1 MRILLL
7 LLLFFQAT
15 AQEKVYLRVNQ
26 LGYLPQEAKVALLFS
41 KAPVKQKVMILEAE
55 TGRSV
60 ASLKLKKVT
69 HGNWGVFEHY
79 YEADFSKI
87 TQEGQYYLET
97 SQSKEK
103 SSSFRIDKAAYSGH
117 QETLLTFMRQQRCG
131 YNPALEVYCHQ
142 KDGYSFY
149 GPMKDTTF
157 VDVSG
162 GWHDAGDQ
170 LKYLITSS
178 YATAHM
184 LKTWELYPEKFKDAV
199 DEQGRPSPN
208 GIPDILDEAKWGL
221 DWLLKMHPTP
231 ATLIHQV
238 ADDRDHKG
246 YKMPDNDNSD
256 YGWGANSFRP
266 AYFADGEPQGLS
278 IYKSSATGLANLAG
292 RCAAAFAIA
301 ARIWKYDEAF
311 AQRCKDAAQSVYA
324 LGREK
329 EGYQQGNSFSAPYRY
344 NEDTWNDDM
353 EWGAAE
359 MYLLFRDPEYL
370 EQAKQYALKSNT
382 ADSWTVKDTADHYRL
397 YPFLNFGHYVLHGLV
412 DKDFQKTLE
421 AYYADGIEYTLA
433 RARKNPYKIGVP
445 FIWCSNNLATSLA
458 GQIILYEKM
467 VGTRRLGS
475 GRTGS
480 ETPPSGKYSSYLA
493 LQRDWLFGRNPWG
506 TSMFTGIPENGEH
519 PREVHTSLYA
529 LKKMEIP
536 GGLVDGPVYASIYNS
551 LIGIHLVYPDE
562 FAEVQNNFVR
572 YHDDLGDYSTNE
584 PTMDGTAGSL
594 LMMAYFSN

>member
-7 LLLFFQAT
+7 LFLFFQAE

-26 LGYLPQEAKVALLFS
+26 LGYLPEEPKVALLFS
-41 KAPVKQKVMILEAE
+41 KSPVSRKVKVVDAE
-55 TGRSV
+55 TGRSA
-60 ASLKLKKVT
+60 ASVKLKKVT
-69 HGNWGVFEHY
+69 HGHWGVFEHY

-87 TQEGQYYLET
+87 TRPGRYYLET
-97 SQSKEK
+97 FGSGER
-103 SSSFRIDKAAYSGH
+103 SSFFSINKNAYSGH

-131 YNPALEVYCHQ
+131 YNPALGIYCHQ

-149 GPMKDTTF
+149 GPVKDTTF
-157 VDVSG
+157 VDVTG

-184 LKTWELYPEKFKDAV
+184 LKTWELYPGKFKDHV
-199 DEQGRPSPN
+199 DALGNPGPN

-231 ATLIHQV
+231 TSLIHQV

-266 AYFADGEPQGLS
+266 AYFANGEPQGLS
-278 IYKSSATGLANLAG
+278 RYKSSATGVANLAG

-311 AQRCKDAAQSVYA
+311 AERCREAAQSVYA
-324 LGREK
+324 LGRAK
-329 EGYQQGNSFSAPYRY
+329 EGFQQGNSYSAPYRY

-359 MYLLFRDPEYL
+359 MYLLSREPEYL

-397 YPFLNFGHYVLHGLV
+397 YPFLNFGHFVLHGLV
-412 DKDFQKTLE
+412 DEDFQKTLE
-421 AYYADGIEYTLA
+421 SYYEDGIEYTMA
-433 RARKNPYKIGVP
+433 RARKNPYRIGVP

-458 GQIILYEKM
+458 GQIILYHRM
-467 VGTRRLGS
+467 VEARQTKA
-475 GRTGS
+475 GRNR
-480 ETPPSGKYSSYLA
+480 PGKYDSYLA

-529 LKKMEIP
+529 LRKMEIP
-536 GGLVDGPVYASIYNS
+536 GGLVDGPVYASIYNN
-551 LIGIHLVYPDE
+551 LIGIHLVNPDE
-562 FAEVQNNFVR
+562 FAEVQNHFVT

-594 LMMAYFSN
+594 LMMAYFSDY

>member
-1 MRILLL
+1 MRILFL

-26 LGYLPQEAKVALLFS
+26 LGYLPRETKTALLFS
-41 KAPVKQKVMILEAE
+41 KAPVKQKVKLVEAE
-55 TGRSV
+55 TGRPV
-60 ASLKLKKVT
+60 ATLKLKKVT
-69 HGNWGVFEHY
+69 HGNWGVFDHY

-87 TQEGQYYLET
+87 TQPGQYYLET
-97 SQSKEK
+97 SGTGER
-103 SSSFRIDKAAYSGH
+103 SSAFRINQAAYSGH

-131 YNPALEVYCHQ
+131 YNPALDVHCHQ

-149 GPMKDTTF
+149 GPMKDTTW
-157 VDVSG
+157 VDVTG

-199 DEQGRPSPN
+199 DALGRPSPN

-231 ATLIHQV
+231 HTLIHQV

-266 AYFADGEPQGLS
+266 AYFANGQPQGLS
-278 IYKSSATGLANLAG
+278 KYQSSATGLANLAG
-292 RCAAAFAIA
+292 RCAAAFAMA
-301 ARIWKYDEAF
+301 ARIWKYDEGF
-311 AQRCKDAAQSVYA
+311 AQKCKAAARSVYA

-329 EGYQQGNSFSAPYRY
+329 EGYQQGNSYSAPYRY

-359 MYLLFRDPEYL
+359 MYLLFQEPEYL

-382 ADSWTVKDTADHYRL
+382 ADSWTVKDTTDHYRL

-412 DKDFQKTLE
+412 DKDFQKKLE
-421 AYYADGIEYTLA
+421 GYYADGIEYTLA

-458 GQIILYEKM
+458 AQIILYQKM
-467 VGTRRLGS
+467 AAT
-475 GRTGS
+475 T
-480 ETPPSGKYSSYLA
+480 TKYDSYLV

-506 TSMFTGIPENGEH
+506 TSMFSGIPENGEH

-551 LIGIHLVYPDE
+551 LIGVQLVHPDE
-562 FAEVQNNFVR
+562 FAEVQNRFVT

-594 LMMAYFSN
+594 LMMAHFSE